1 MKLIKK
7 NIFSALMFSLIIA
20 VSIVVYL
27 LLPYEKESFDRLIIQ
42 CLLSSQLL
50 SFLNVLVYNAASGK
64 KKLSVAAGGYTSSIV
79 YVLLSTAVSILF
91 LIYYR
96 QAEKAYLILFS
107 ILTVIFVIASILIYT
122 IGKANAFNAAKVE
135 KSSASF
141 KKLEYKMELIC
152 SNNDNPAYEAVFEKI
167 MEAIK
172 SCDQSNCVDTDND
185 VYDCIEQLNI
195 QMNSKGNDEK
205 INEICDRIIALIKQR
220 SVEVSQ
226 LKLGGI

>member
-7 NIFSALMFSLIIA
+7 NLFSALMFSLIIA

-27 LLPYEKESFDRLIIQ
+27 LLPYEKENFDRLIIQ
-42 CLLSSQLL
+42 CLLSSQIL

-96 QAEKAYLILFS
+96 QAEKAYLILWS

-122 IGKANAFNAAKVE
+122 IGKATTLNAAKVE
-135 KSSASF
+135 KSSAAF

-152 SNNDNPAYEAVFEKI
+152 SNNDNPAYEATFEKI

-185 VYDCIEQLNI
+185 IYDCIEQLNI
-195 QMNSKGNDEK
+195 QMSSKENDEK
-205 INEICDRIIALIKQR
+205 IHEICDRIIALIKQR
-220 SVEVSQ
+220 TVEVSQ